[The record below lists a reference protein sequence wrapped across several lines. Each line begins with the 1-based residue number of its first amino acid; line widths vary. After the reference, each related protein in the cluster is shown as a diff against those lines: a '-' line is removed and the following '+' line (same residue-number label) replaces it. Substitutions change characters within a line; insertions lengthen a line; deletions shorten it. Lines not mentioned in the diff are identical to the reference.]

1 MSATWIVSANA
12 SRARIFAQEDAASG
26 LQEVEDMVND
36 AARLRMTE
44 MESETDKYGP
54 TAGTKSMH
62 NTGGAVPNKQYEPD
76 TTPDK
81 HQAELFARDLTK
93 FLRDAHREGRFDQ
106 LALVISPKFLGAV
119 RQLLDQE
126 LGSAVKL
133 EINKDY
139 THFDGQQLL
148 DQLRQHGMKH

>member
-12 SRARIFAQEDAASG
+12 SRARIFEQENAAAG
-26 LQEVEDMVND
+26 LQEVEDMVNE
-36 AARLRMTE
+36 AARLRMLD
-44 MESETDKYGP
+44 MESDKYGP
-54 TAGTKSMH
+54 TAGTKSSH

-76 TTPDK
+76 QTPDK

-93 FLRDAHREGRFDQ
+93 FLLDAHRDGRFDQ
-106 LALVISPKFLGAV
+106 LALVIAPKFLGAV
-119 RQLLDQE
+119 RKLLDQE

-133 EINKDY
+133 EIDKDY

-148 DQLRQHGMKH
+148 DHIRQHGGKH